1 MKKIILTL
9 IPALCVTLAT
19 AQPPRGERPSRSR
32 EENQKL
38 MEQRTQKRNA
48 ELRETLSLSDAV
60 AHKVDSV
67 NAEYDRQLQALTP
80 TGEGRRGARPDD
92 SLREKIQHTQKA
104 REAEVKKHL
113 SKEQQAKYD
122 KWLKESQQREPAP
135 GGKRPR

>member
-19 AQPPRGERPSRSR
+19 AQPPRGERPQPSA
-32 EENQKL
+32 EEMQ
-38 MEQRTQKRNA
+38 QRMKERAQKRDA

-67 NAEYDRQLQALTP
+67 NAEYDRQLQALTS

-92 SLREKIQHTQKA
+92 SLREKIQNTQKA

-135 GGKRPR
+135 GGRRPR